1 VGKEHRTGS
10 ACLLLPSGLLL
21 HVASAKHNCN
31 LLPFGAVAPFWDPRT
46 RSRLH
51 RGCED
56 HYRVAIEH
64 VRGELQTLPMQHELL
79 YLWQFLLFILVTLRV
94 KGYIRFVGKYVTD
107 RMNRFRPYKVYVLLI
122 RITSRVKLAMS
133 VCPSV
138 CPSVW
143 TLSTRKIWKLEKL
156 GLGMQILEVLGQ
168 RKCASEGCHG
178 HSKALNRP

>member
-1 VGKEHRTGS
+1 VGKEHGTGS

-46 RSRLH
+46 RSRLL

-64 VRGELQTLPMQHELL
+64 VRGELQSLPMQH
-79 YLWQFLLFILVTLRV
+79 VTLRV

-178 HSKALNRP
+178 HSKAHNRP